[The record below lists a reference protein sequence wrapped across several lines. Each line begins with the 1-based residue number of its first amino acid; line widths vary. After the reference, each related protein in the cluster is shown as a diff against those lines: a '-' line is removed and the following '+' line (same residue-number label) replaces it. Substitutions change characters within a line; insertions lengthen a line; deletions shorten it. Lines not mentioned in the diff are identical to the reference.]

1 MHPMLILHSI
11 CIVCIRATN
20 TVLESTRIILLLLLY
35 FVVGVSN
42 VRARTVVCYILREYA
57 RRVHTV
63 LCKNLLV
70 FFVCIVLCTT

>member
-42 VRARTVVCYILREYA
+42 VQLYATYYESTLVEYIQCYAKTCWYFLYA
-57 RRVHTV
+57 
-63 LCKNLLV
+63 
-70 FFVCIVLCTT
+70 

>member
-42 VRARTVVCYILREYA
+42 VQLYA
-57 RRVHTV
+57 TYYESRVHTV
-63 LCKNLLV
+63 LCKNKLV
-70 FFVCIVLCTT
+70 FFVYIVLCTT

>member
-42 VRARTVVCYILREYA
+42 VQLYA
-57 RRVHTV
+57 TYYESTSRVHTV
-63 LCKNLLV
+63 LCKNSLV
-70 FFVCIVLCTT
+70 FFVYIVLCTT

>member
-42 VRARTVVCYILREYA
+42 VQLYA
-57 RRVHTV
+57 TYYESRVHTV
-63 LCKNLLV
+63 LCKNSLV
-70 FFVCIVLCTT
+70 FFVYIVLCTT